1 MPVRKLQEFLDQNG
15 VRWVSIV
22 HSPAYTAQE
31 IAASAH
37 VRGREV
43 AKTVMVKVD
52 GKPVM
57 VVLPAS
63 QRVDFQALRDLT
75 GGGNVVLSSEADFR
89 ELFPDCEPGAMPPF
103 GNLYGMDVFVSP
115 RLAEDKEIAF
125 NACSHTELVRMA
137 FEDYQKL
144 VKPKVFAFSI
154 SK

>member
-1 MPVRKLQEFLDQNG
+1 MPVRKLKEFLDQNG

-37 VRGREV
+37 IKGKEL

-63 QRVDFQALRDLT
+63 QRVDFQAVSYTHLRAH
-75 GGGNVVLSSEADFR
+75 E
-89 ELFPDCEPGAMPPF
+89 
-103 GNLYGMDVFVSP
+103 
-115 RLAEDKEIAF
+115 
-125 NACSHTELVRMA
+125 TEL
-137 FEDYQKL
+137 DL
-144 VKPKVFAFSI
+144 VCRI
-154 SK
+154 LLEIHR

>member
-1 MPVRKLQEFLDQNG
+1 MPVRKLKEYLDRNG

-37 VRGREV
+37 IKGKEL

-63 QRVDFQALRDLT
+63 QRVDFQVLRDLT
-75 GGGNVVLSSEADFR
+75 GGESVVLSSEAEFR
-89 ELFPDCEPGAMPPF
+89 ELFPDCEAGAMPPF
-103 GNLYGMDVFVSP
+103 GNLYGMDVYVSAK
-115 RLAEDKEIAF
+115 LAEDDEIAF
-125 NACSHTELVRMA
+125 NAGSHTELMKLR
-137 FEDYQKL
+137 FEDFEKL
-144 VKPKVFAFSI
+144 VQPKVAALAQR
-154 SK
+154 

>member
-1 MPVRKLQEFLDQNG
+1 MPVRKLKEYLDRNG

-37 VRGREV
+37 IKGKEL

-63 QRVDFQALRDLT
+63 QRVDFQVLRDVT
-75 GGGNVVLSSEADFR
+75 GGESVVLSSEAEFR
-89 ELFPDCEPGAMPPF
+89 ELFPDCEAGAMPPF
-103 GNLYGMDVFVSP
+103 GNLYGMDVYVSAK
-115 RLAEDKEIAF
+115 LAEDDEIAF
-125 NACSHTELVRMA
+125 NAGSHTELMKLRYED
-137 FEDYQKL
+137 FEKL
-144 VKPKVFAFSI
+144 VQPKIAALAQR
-154 SK
+154 